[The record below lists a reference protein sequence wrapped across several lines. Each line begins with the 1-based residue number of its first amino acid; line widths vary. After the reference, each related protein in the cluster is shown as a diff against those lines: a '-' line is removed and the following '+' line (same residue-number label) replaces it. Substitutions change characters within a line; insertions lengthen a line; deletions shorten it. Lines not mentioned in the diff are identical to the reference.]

1 MENSADQAAL
11 SFLDRAGYSAEGLMH
26 FLERLE
32 NQELVPTD
40 RQVEYVRTHPLTRDR
55 VDAVRN
61 HVAHSPN
68 TGKPFPAGYDEMLA
82 RVKAKLFGFLS
93 PAVAMRRF
101 PAEDQSI
108 AARYGRTVAQY
119 KQGAFDAALSEVDG
133 LIAAE
138 PDNPF
143 LQELKGQLLLAS
155 GRLDEA
161 RPAIE
166 RAAELRPGEPL

>member
-55 VDAVRN
+55 VDAVRK

-68 TGKPFPAGYDEMLA
+68 TGKPFPARYDEKLA
-82 RVKAKLFGFLS
+82 RVKAKLFWFLS
-93 PAVAMRRF
+93 PAVAM
-101 PAEDQSI
+101 STT
-108 AARYGRTVAQY
+108 AA
-119 KQGAFDAALSEVDG
+119 
-133 LIAAE
+133 
-138 PDNPF
+138 
-143 LQELKGQLLLAS
+143 QEQN
-155 GRLDEA
+155 
-161 RPAIE
+161 I
-166 RAAELRPGEPL
+166 